1 MESYIYIQAAFKSKD
16 QPDIVAPP
24 KIDFK
29 AWKNEASPPTING
42 KFVFTY
48 VGLKN
53 IKNTDITGASDPF
66 VEIIFSKGS
75 K

>member
-16 QPDIVAPP
+16 QPDFEAPP

-29 AWKNEASPPTING
+29 AWKNEAQPQTING

-48 VGLKN
+48 IGLKN
-53 IKNTDITGASDPF
+53 IKNMDITGASDPY